1 MLEGSPENW
10 LSNLYRHY
18 CTDTFTK
25 KLPLSPKYKKKISQI
40 DELGL
45 VSEFRNRNKLV
56 SIVPLKSK
64 KSIKIRDFVAEKH
77 LNSMIFKSGLQNFVN
92 KIKYDHWKDNLI
104 EENSDQ
110 CDSQD
115 YKTDIKRTL
124 TTKNFK
130 KNKKSF
136 TTGEPLIKHSQTNKW
151 NINKNSPKSKIKEIN
166 PLFFK
171 KINEIVDKSKKFLDF
186 NKVYS
191 QKVNQI
197 KKNLKTTK
205 TDKIEKN

>member
-92 KIKYDHWKDNLI
+92 KIKYDH
-104 EENSDQ
+104 
-110 CDSQD
+110 
-115 YKTDIKRTL
+115 
-124 TTKNFK
+124 
-130 KNKKSF
+130 
-136 TTGEPLIKHSQTNKW
+136 
-151 NINKNSPKSKIKEIN
+151 
-166 PLFFK
+166 
-171 KINEIVDKSKKFLDF
+171 
-186 NKVYS
+186 
-191 QKVNQI
+191 
-197 KKNLKTTK
+197 
-205 TDKIEKN
+205 